1 VTLAPSRRLY
11 GLGAIMFV
19 ALVASTRNRSDFGAP
34 AFLVPLA
41 VAGVA
46 YLLAIREFFQTPSYP
61 RHVIFA
67 CLALAA
73 LWQVPFLLMPP
84 TSQDDIHRYVWDGR
98 MQRLGYNPYTAIP
111 ADPALATLHT
121 PETRGLNNPDVPS
134 PYPVGAQLFFRA
146 VTAIHESTFM
156 FKVALV
162 ACDLAIAFVLLDV
175 LRRVG
180 QGEHWVLAYA
190 WHPLLAT
197 DVAGSGHIDILGVL
211 LLLVSAAALARRWR
225 AIAAV
230 AFGLAVAVKFLPIV
244 LTPLYWR
251 RVRLRD
257 ALLAAL
263 VVGILYVP
271 FLERGR
277 IPIGSLGIFVLR
289 FRFNDPVFATLERV
303 ARPQIVAA
311 IAVLLGLVTA
321 VWLRR
326 KHSKGSSDA
335 WVWPMAAS
343 LACAPV
349 LYPWYLLWL
358 VPFLRSASTLPLM
371 VWTVSVLSTY
381 FVWYLH
387 AHGHPW
393 QVPLWITVLEYGP
406 VLTAAAIVSFR
417 RFAGPATPVSAAD

>member
-1 VTLAPSRRLY
+1 MTLAPSRRLY